1 MGLIGSLLMPD
12 ESGKKI
18 DLNGVISIQKL
29 PVRPSQAESLNVER
43 DCTNQNTN
51 ASENFEESKIIDKE
65 KDCA

>member
-1 MGLIGSLLMPD
+1 MPD